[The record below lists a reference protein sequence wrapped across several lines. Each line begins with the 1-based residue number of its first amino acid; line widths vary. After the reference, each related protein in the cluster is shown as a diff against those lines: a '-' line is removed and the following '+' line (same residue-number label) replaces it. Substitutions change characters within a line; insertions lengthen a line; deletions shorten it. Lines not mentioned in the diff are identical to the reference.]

1 MTQLSPD
8 ARAVVRAA
16 DALTTQVRRIADAVS
31 SGTCDASTL
40 GVSDRHL
47 GPCLLRADHDGPV
60 HRGPEGET
68 WATVVRVADDDATTP
83 AATCSAQYR
92 GPDYLATECIRAAQ
106 HQHPQHTDSGGFH
119 WSDALAVYPASEGQQ
134 TESPAPADRPAVT
147 VHGDPDIS
155 PAAREALGALV
166 DVAVRQ
172 MTGDPAAD
180 DTVRFLRRESLLVLL
195 TRLQRGRPLS
205 EEEAGTLRHHV
216 ETEIR
221 EANTAR
227 ADLEQAQAAIE
238 RVRAVAR
245 DWGPTTLP
253 HSEAHRLLTDLTA
266 ALDLTEQPTTTK
278 EN

>member
-1 MTQLSPD
+1 MSPAHLSPD
-8 ARAVVRAA
+8 ARAVIRAA

-40 GVSDRHL
+40 GAFDRHL

-68 WATVVRVADDDATTP
+68 WATVVRVADDGATTP
-83 AATCSAQYR
+83 DDDRAVPPGGNAEDCSR
-92 GPDYLATECIRAAQ
+92 CRPEIDKTVL
-106 HQHPQHTDSGGFH
+106 
-119 WSDALAVYPASEGQQ
+119 YPWVCPG
-134 TESPAPADRPAVT
+134 
-147 VHGDPDIS
+147 H
-155 PAAREALGALV
+155 
-166 DVAVRQ
+166 
-172 MTGDPAAD
+172 PAAD

-227 ADLEQAQAAIE
+227 AVAAGNLRHVRTIVPELERAEAAIE

-245 DWGPTTLP
+245 DWGPTLLP

-266 ALDLTEQPTTTK
+266 ALDGTEQPTTTK
-278 EN
+278 DN